1 MTTKHNAKSAR
12 ANLWV
17 AKQRAAEAMSAPQK
31 HAFEARQRS
40 LRDATRAA
48 RALAAQAERAAK
60 EAAEKPKPAT
70 NDAGAEAEAPAEIA
84 TEPKG

>member
-60 EAAEKPKPAT
+60 EAAEKAKAETAEPA
-70 NDAGAEAEAPAEIA
+70 APVESAAESKA
-84 TEPKG
+84 

>member
-48 RALAAQAERAAK
+48 RALAAQAELAAK
-60 EAAEKPKPAT
+60 EAAAKAKDAEAT
-70 NDAGAEAEAPAEIA
+70 AEAPTPTSAAES
-84 TEPKG
+84 ER

>member
-1 MTTKHNAKSAR
+1 MTTKHNAKAAR

-40 LRDATRAA
+40 LREATRAA
-48 RALAAQAERAAK
+48 RALAAQAERAAQQA
-60 EAAEKPKPAT
+60 EEKPK
-70 NDAGAEAEAPAEIA
+70 DDGAAVEPPSTSA
-84 TEPKG
+84 TESER